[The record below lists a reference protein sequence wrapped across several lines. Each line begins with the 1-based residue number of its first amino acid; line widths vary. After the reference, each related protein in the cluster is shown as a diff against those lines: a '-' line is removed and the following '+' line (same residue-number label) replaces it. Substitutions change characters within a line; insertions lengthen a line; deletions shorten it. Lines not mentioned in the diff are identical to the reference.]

1 MVMIG
6 NIVKFVAAVI
16 LGFLL
21 GLLSGMI
28 LGLGFGL
35 ALGLFFLEIVNAQ
48 QTILMSILLS
58 AVLGGL
64 LGLFAIRMIN
74 KVTENND
81 NPFAGIATG
90 IVVGVITAVFVY
102 GYIDIPDPSLFEQAF
117 YTIPMFYGVSVGGQ
131 IGAIIFPI
139 FGAAAV
145 VREIITDYR
154 ELRKN
159 TQLQNKDKNELSFY
173 RSQNSVDDV

>member
-1 MVMIG
+1 MIG
-6 NIVKFVAAVI
+6 NIVKFIAAVI
-16 LGFLL
+16 LGFLV

-28 LGLGFGL
+28 LGLGVGL
-35 ALGLFFLEIVNAQ
+35 ALSLFFLEIVQAQ

-64 LGLFAIRMIN
+64 LGLFAVQIIN
-74 KVTENND
+74 KATESED
-81 NPFAGIATG
+81 KPLAGIVTG
-90 IVVGVITAVFVY
+90 VVVGVIVAVFVY
-102 GYIDIPDPSLFEQAF
+102 GYIDIPDPSVFEQDL

-145 VREIITDYR
+145 VREIIADYR

-159 TQLQNKDKNELSFY
+159 TTPQNTDKNELSFY
-173 RSQNSVDDV
+173 RSQNSNDDV